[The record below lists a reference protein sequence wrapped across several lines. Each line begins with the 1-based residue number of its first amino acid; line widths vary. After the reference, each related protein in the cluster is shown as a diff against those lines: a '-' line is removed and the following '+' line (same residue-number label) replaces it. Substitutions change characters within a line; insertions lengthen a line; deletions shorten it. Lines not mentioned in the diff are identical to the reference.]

1 MTKTGRILLIILA
14 AAGACRPAQ
23 AQEFRVKPDH
33 TVVFGGQHLLPDYLP
48 EFTVLFSAADPQ
60 LRMRPA
66 DIPDVQYNVAT
77 WLSDRPDLNR
87 TDRRADQSG
96 DGFDDEI
103 LEGSVESRTADLFNA
118 GRIIVVRPVFH
129 RAEGTD
135 KITFGYPE
143 NDLFRI
149 AAELTADTATGRP
162 LLTYRLTAKTGGWYS
177 VGFTGFAGRDPKR
190 TDEIWQPLIWQEKR
204 FPDKS
209 YLTLAFRCPVPSAF
223 VTYRNAT
230 YGILAHP
237 AEFPFDPLPTAANSR
252 FGVAVRDRQ
261 GLASPMLFAPVPG
274 SIGSETAPG
283 GELVFSALLCGELGD
298 TTDALQNVAESLF
311 GFTGNRN
318 NALGSLNET
327 IENMISYVLGPYS
340 RFLDKEKGCTYATD
354 VPGAVKNVS
363 SLNPLEIAVLND
375 NRTMLLKRALP
386 VYEYVLSR
394 EKLLFCAD
402 STQNIQYPS
411 RRMNGPCCPVSE
423 LTALS
428 SILKD
433 NAPYLLSF
441 AGKEY
446 HSTRVR
452 NLDVVEQ
459 GGTWRNAMHLYR
471 ATGKPGYLKKAVA
484 GADRYIRRRIDTPA
498 ADFRDPEAGGFF
510 FWTGFAPKWIDLL
523 EMYELTGDKTYLRA
537 AHRGAKLYTQYVWYS
552 PAVPDRDI
560 LVNPDGKAP
569 HYQYLKSKGHAQMDA
584 PAERVPAWRL
594 SEIGLTPESSG
605 TSTGH
610 RGIFMAN
617 YAAWML
623 RLAHYTGD
631 GFLARTADHAV
642 IGRYRNF
649 PGYHINTARTTVYE
663 KADYPL
669 RGHMELGANSFH
681 YNHIMPHI
689 SLLYDFLVTQA
700 LYRSGGKV
708 DFPGE
713 FIEGYAYLQS
723 RFYGHLPGTIY
734 GREARLWMPTGLA
747 APDDRQ
753 LNYISAVD
761 DDALYIV
768 FMNQSAETVETDIA
782 LDYALSGHSA
792 GRHYRTQ
799 VIGGS
804 GASGQLADGRFTV
817 RVAGNGIAAVRIET
831 PAPVRPQLAALFT
844 AETRWQT
851 PYAATQDDAVRC
863 MQVGFGRA
871 ANNVFVFLT
880 QDDTQLRKVWFTV
893 DGRTT
898 EDTDYPFE
906 HTAPID
912 GERTEITVKA
922 LTRQGRIIEWE
933 TLELKK

>member
-1 MTKTGRILLIILA
+1 MTRAGCILLIILA
-14 AAGACRPAQ
+14 AAGAYRPAQ

-48 EFTVLFSAADPQ
+48 EFTVLFSATDPQ
-60 LRMRPA
+60 LKMRPA
-66 DIPDVQYNVAT
+66 GIPDVQYNVAT
-77 WLSDRPDLNR
+77 WLSDCPDLNR

-103 LEGSVESRTADLFNA
+103 LEGSVESRTADIFNS
-118 GRIIVVRPVFH
+118 GRIIVIRPSSH
-129 RAEGTD
+129 RAEGGH
-135 KITFGYPE
+135 KVTFCYPE
-143 NDLFRI
+143 NALFRI
-149 AAELTADTATGRP
+149 TAELTADTTTGHP

-177 VGFTGFAGRDPKR
+177 VGFTGFAGTEPER

-223 VTYRNAT
+223 ITSRNTT

-252 FGVAVRDRQ
+252 FGVAVRDRK

-274 SIGSETAPG
+274 GIGSETAPG
-283 GELVFSALLCGELGD
+283 GELTFSALLCGQRGD
-298 TTDALQNVAESLF
+298 TTDALRNVAENLF
-311 GFTGNRN
+311 GFTTNRN

-340 RFLDKEKGCTYATD
+340 RFLDNEKGCTYSTD

-363 SLNPLEIAVLND
+363 SLNPLEIAALND
-375 NRTMLLKRALP
+375 NRKMLLERALP

-428 SILKD
+428 SILKGS
-433 NAPYLLSF
+433 APYLLSF
-441 AGKEY
+441 AKKEY
-446 HSTRVR
+446 GSTRIR
-452 NLDVVEQ
+452 NLDVVEE
-459 GGTWRNAMHLYR
+459 GCTWKNAMHLYR
-471 ATGKPGYLKKAVA
+471 ATGETEYLKKAVA

-498 ADFRDPEAGGFF
+498 TDFRDPEAGGFF

-523 EMYELTGDKTYLRA
+523 EMYELTGNKAYLRA
-537 AHRGAKLYTQYVWYS
+537 AHRGAKLYTQYIWYS
-552 PAVPDRDI
+552 PAVPDRNI

-631 GFLARTADHAV
+631 EFLARTADHAV

-669 RGHMELGANSFH
+669 REHMELGANSFH

-700 LYRSGGKV
+700 LYRSDGQV
-708 DFPGE
+708 NFPGE

-723 RFYGHLPGTIY
+723 KFYGHLPGTEP
-734 GREARLWMPTGLA
+734 GCGCRRGWRHRPTG
-747 APDDRQ
+747 
-753 LNYISAVD
+753 NSTT
-761 DDALYIV
+761 
-768 FMNQSAETVETDIA
+768 F
-782 LDYALSGHSA
+782 
-792 GRHYRTQ
+792 
-799 VIGGS
+799 
-804 GASGQLADGRFTV
+804 
-817 RVAGNGIAAVRIET
+817 
-831 PAPVRPQLAALFT
+831 RPS
-844 AETRWQT
+844 
-851 PYAATQDDAVRC
+851 
-863 MQVGFGRA
+863 
-871 ANNVFVFLT
+871 
-880 QDDTQLRKVWFTV
+880 
-893 DGRTT
+893 TT
-898 EDTDYPFE
+898 THCTSFS
-906 HTAPID
+906 
-912 GERTEITVKA
+912 
-922 LTRQGRIIEWE
+922 
-933 TLELKK
+933 

>member
-1 MTKTGRILLIILA
+1 
-14 AAGACRPAQ
+14 
-23 AQEFRVKPDH
+23 
-33 TVVFGGQHLLPDYLP
+33 
-48 EFTVLFSAADPQ
+48 
-60 LRMRPA
+60 
-66 DIPDVQYNVAT
+66 
-77 WLSDRPDLNR
+77 
-87 TDRRADQSG
+87 
-96 DGFDDEI
+96 
-103 LEGSVESRTADLFNA
+103 
-118 GRIIVVRPVFH
+118 
-129 RAEGTD
+129 
-135 KITFGYPE
+135 
-143 NDLFRI
+143 
-149 AAELTADTATGRP
+149 
-162 LLTYRLTAKTGGWYS
+162 
-177 VGFTGFAGRDPKR
+177 
-190 TDEIWQPLIWQEKR
+190 
-204 FPDKS
+204 
-209 YLTLAFRCPVPSAF
+209 
-223 VTYRNAT
+223 
-230 YGILAHP
+230 
-237 AEFPFDPLPTAANSR
+237 
-252 FGVAVRDRQ
+252 
-261 GLASPMLFAPVPG
+261 MLFAPVPG
-274 SIGSETAPG
+274 GIGSETAPG
-283 GELVFSALLCGELGD
+283 GELVFSALLCGERGD
-298 TTDALQNVAESLF
+298 TTDALQNVAERLF

-375 NRTMLLKRALP
+375 NRTMLLERALP

-552 PAVPDRDI
+552 PAVPDCDI
-560 LVNPDGKAP
+560 PVNPDGKAP

-631 GFLARTADHAV
+631 RFLARTADHAV

-768 FMNQSAETVETDIA
+768 FMNQSAETVETDVA